1 LRERATL
8 ETQLNNTAQEKRE
21 KATQLEL
28 MRQENQQLRESINQQ
43 LNQSQMNQQKELKKI
58 QEMEAYIRKLETDKD

>member
-1 LRERATL
+1 M

-43 LNQSQMNQQKELKKI
+43 LNQSQMNQQKDLKMI

>member
-1 LRERATL
+1 M
-8 ETQLNNTAQEKRE
+8 K
-21 KATQLEL
+21 
-28 MRQENQQLRESINQQ
+28 QENQQLRESINQQ